1 MNIEPAKYTHDD
13 FLAYLMI
20 YAASADFTITEKEKA
35 HIINLLG
42 KDEFDKMNGL
52 FRSQNDIEHIETL
65 QMLFAKFKDQYES
78 KEEVIAKMRQIFKLE
93 HDEFNP
99 LEQELILM
107 LNKIL

>member
-1 MNIEPAKYTHDD
+1 MSFSIESCTHDD

-35 HIINLLG
+35 HIVSLLG
-42 KDEFDKMNGL
+42 QDEFDKINEI
-52 FRSQNDIEHIETL
+52 FSAQNDIDHIETL
-65 QMLFAKFKDQYES
+65 QGLFAKFKDQYES

-93 HDEFNP
+93 HDDFNP